1 MADETPKV
9 NADYSAILEQAQLD
23 YAAASK
29 KGGQAQK
36 DSALKLAIAYIQVGT
51 LQQSSELT
59 REIQKIAP
67 TLMDLLAKNQAN
79 NQKLGAEKSLELL
92 KAQAEEKRKLLEKE
106 SKDLF
111 DLAKAGS
118 SATINLMATFKGFAT
133 LLQGFGIDTS
143 EFIKFC
149 DDKIAEEQRKIPR
162 INADRLDD
170 ITTTDKTIKA
180 TTVSSTAADA
190 RLSAAADKSIKDI
203 LSKSPELIDQII
215 AVGAKTGKQLAPTT
229 QDAATATTSSGRRQ
243 TASADIE
250 TTRVIKA
257 IQDGIGIK
265 TDVDLQA
272 IVKSSAASDKKSNTV
287 SASDWAF
294 METKISMGVA
304 MKGEAANEAEAKVK
318 AHQIIE
324 QIRAKATMG
333 APTLE
338 MK

>member
-9 NADYSAILEQAQLD
+9 NADYSTILEQAQLD

-29 KGGQAQK
+29 KGGQDQK
-36 DSALKLAIAYIQVGT
+36 DAALKLAIAYIQVGT
-51 LQQSSELT
+51 LQQSSEFT

-118 SATINLMATFKGFAT
+118 SSTINLMATFKGFAT

-143 EFIKFC
+143 GFIKFC

-170 ITTTDKTIKA
+170 ITTTDRTIKA
-180 TTVSSTAADA
+180 TTVSTTAADA
-190 RLSAAADKSIKDI
+190 RLSAAADKSIQEL
-203 LSKSPELIDQII
+203 LSKSPGLVDQII
-215 AVGAKTGKQLAPTT
+215 AVGAKTSQQLAPV
-229 QDAATATTSSGRRQ
+229 GQ

-265 TDVDLQA
+265 TSVDLQA
-272 IVKSSAASDKKSNTV
+272 IVKNSAASDKKSDTL
-287 SASDWAF
+287 SASDWAV
-294 METKISMGVA
+294 MENKVSMGVA
-304 MKGEAANEAEAKVK
+304 MKGEAANEIEAKAK

-324 QIRAKATMG
+324 QIRAKASMG
-333 APTLE
+333 APALE